1 MVVAGAQYLLPEGVE
16 QASIAAALAAH
27 LDVEED
33 GERSADRT
41 FYDTFDG
48 RLHSEGLVAVYDDG
62 RLAVLDA
69 AAYGERASTASE
81 TAPER
86 ILAAE
91 LPAGALRDLLAPLIE
106 MRALTPIARVRSRL
120 GELRVL
126 NASARRSSGS
136 PSRSRRWSA
145 PGARATRCV
154 RACTCARCGATTRR
168 SPGCATRSRPTSAS
182 RRRACR
188 CTTTRSRPPGGRR
201 AGRRRS

>member
-126 NASARRSSGS
+126 NGERKTVVRLAVEEPTLVGPGRARDPLR
-136 PSRSRRWSA
+136 PRLH
-145 PGARATRCV
+145 V
-154 RACTCARCGATTRR
+154 RPVRG
-168 SPGCATRSRPTSAS
+168 
-182 RRRACR
+182 
-188 CTTTRSRPPGGRR
+188 
-201 AGRRRS
+201 